1 MANPPPGRVVG
12 AQMQQYYLRRNLM
25 VISIPRIPA
34 TGERGGPKREPVER
48 RIEEEGDKECWISD

>member
-1 MANPPPGRVVG
+1 M
-12 AQMQQYYLRRNLM
+12 M
-25 VISIPRIPA
+25 ISIPRIPA